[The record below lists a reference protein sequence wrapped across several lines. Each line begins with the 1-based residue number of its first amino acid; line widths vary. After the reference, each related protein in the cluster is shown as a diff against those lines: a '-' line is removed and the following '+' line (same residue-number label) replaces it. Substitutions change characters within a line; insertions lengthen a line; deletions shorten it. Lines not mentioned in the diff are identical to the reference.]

1 MRLSIWVYSV
11 AITISRLSPATVL
24 EIIEIT
30 GGSYRSPYQ
39 DQSVSNVTGIV
50 TVKTTTGLYLRSLT
64 LDNAD
69 ATSNSL
75 LVFSSTIG
83 SNLTVGDHIVLDGR
97 ITEYRMN
104 AAAIYTTELTSP
116 RNLRKISSNNPVEPV
131 IIGAGGRL
139 PPTTQCSLLD
149 EGDVLAVPNNKS
161 LISVLNLQLEPS
173 MYGMDFWESLSGEL
187 VVIRRVT
194 ALSQPTT
201 VSGSVSRTHSNPEAI
216 VIGTPLDGTTNP
228 TTTKL
233 GDSLKDIVGV
243 VKEDFNFY
251 RIVPLT
257 AIKIKSSLEPA
268 LPPGTAL
275 VSSNSCFGLTIGD
288 YNVANL
294 TPNSTHLP
302 NIAEHIVK
310 YMNAPD
316 LVFSQEIQDDNGA
329 TNDEIV
335 DADLTLTTLIT
346 AIEAL
351 SYTTYNYTT
360 INPIDDQDGGEPGGN
375 IRVAY
380 LYNPS
385 ILRLRNPHPE
395 SSLDTNSVLPGPA
408 LSYNPG
414 RMDPTNPAWDA
425 SRNPIVAEWETLH
438 S

>member
-11 AITISRLSPATVL
+11 AITISRLSPATAL

-50 TVKTTTGLYLRSLT
+50 TAKTTTGLYLRSLT

-173 MYGMDFWESLSGEL
+173 TYGMDFWESLSGEL

-201 VSGSVSRTHSNPEAI
+201 VSGSPSVQDTWVIGDWPVTGKNARGGLTMTDKDSNPEAI
-216 VIGTPLDGTTNP
+216 VIGTPLDGTTNHK
-228 TTTKL
+228 TTKL
-233 GDSLKDIVGV
+233 SDSLKDIVGV
-243 VKEDFNFY
+243 VKWDFNFY

-275 VSSNSCFGLTIGD
+275 VSSNSCSGLTIGD

-310 YMNAPD
+310 YINAPD
-316 LVFSQEIQDDNGA
+316 LVFSQEIQDDNSA

-385 ILRLRNPHPE
+385 NLRT
-395 SSLDTNSVLPGPA
+395 SA
-408 LSYNPG
+408 LLLHQC
-414 RMDPTNPAWDA
+414 MDP
-425 SRNPIVAEWETLH
+425 
-438 S
+438 